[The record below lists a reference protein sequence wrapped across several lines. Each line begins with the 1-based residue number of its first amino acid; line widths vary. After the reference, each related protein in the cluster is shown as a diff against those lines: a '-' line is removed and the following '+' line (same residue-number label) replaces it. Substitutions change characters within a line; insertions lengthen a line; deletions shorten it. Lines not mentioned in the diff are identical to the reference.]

1 VGEEREPPKNASLF
15 QALKMVLSAFVG
27 IRRRGDQRVRV
38 TPLQL
43 VIIGVIAAGLF
54 VFAVK
59 TVVRLVLS

>member
-1 VGEEREPPKNASLF
+1 VGEEREPPKNASLL

-43 VIIGVIAAGLF
+43 VIIGVIAAALF